1 MYNTIIGG
9 EHMPLTKEDLQA
21 IRELMREET
30 APINARLD
38 AAQADLAALKE
49 DVSELK
55 EDVSGLKEDVSG
67 LKEDVSELKEEAIIT
82 RNAVNTLLNWAERA
96 DRTVVNAGLYE
107 ESGE

>member
-1 MYNTIIGG
+1 
-9 EHMPLTKEDLQA
+9 MPLTKEDLQA

-55 EDVSGLKEDVSG
+55 EDVSGLKEDVS
-67 LKEDVSELKEEAIIT
+67 ELKEEAIIT

>member
-1 MYNTIIGG
+1 
-9 EHMPLTKEDLQA
+9 MPLTKEDLQA

-30 APINARLD
+30 APINVRLD
-38 AAQADLAALKE
+38 AAQADLATLKEDVSELKE

-55 EDVSGLKEDVSG
+55 EDVSGLKEDVSE
-67 LKEDVSELKEEAIIT
+67 LKEDVSDLKEEAVIT